1 MTSPAIST
9 PSTRLDYPT
18 MNNTISKLR
27 RAALALSAAMLL
39 PALTHAQEFPTK
51 PVRIITPFPVGSGPE
66 SVVRLV
72 ADKLSRAWGQPVVVE
87 NRPGGNGFIAI
98 DAFKRGATDGHDL
111 IQLDNVHLSAYP
123 HLFRKL
129 PYNLQTD
136 FEPLLPL
143 FKAYFFFTVAADSKY
158 KNLGDLVADAKA
170 KPGQLNYGSWSVGNP
185 VHLGSALFATVAGI
199 ETQHIVYKETSQL
212 YAGVAT
218 GELNYALGSS
228 ATAGPLYRAGK
239 LKFLAVAAPRR
250 IPAYMDVPTVAE
262 SGGPKGFEVSGW
274 TAIAAPKGL
283 PRAVASK
290 IQRDI
295 EKALAEPDVREKFL
309 SFGYESFT
317 PTRDQFGQYI
327 QSESVRF
334 AGIIKK
340 ANASLD

>member
-1 MTSPAIST
+1 
-9 PSTRLDYPT
+9 
-18 MNNTISKLR
+18 MNNSISLLR
-27 RAALALSAAMLL
+27 RSALVLSAAMML
-39 PALTHAQEFPTK
+39 PALAHAQEFPTK

-66 SVVRLV
+66 GVVRLV

-123 HLFRKL
+123 HLFKKL
-129 PYNLQTD
+129 PYSPQKD

-143 FKAYFFFTVAADSKY
+143 FKAYFFVTTAADGKY
-158 KNLGDLVADAKA
+158 KNLGDLIADAKA
-170 KPGQLNYGSWSVGNP
+170 KPGKLNYGSWSVGNP
-185 VHLGSALFATVAGI
+185 VHLGSALFDAVAGV

-212 YAGVAT
+212 YTGVAT
-218 GELNYALGSS
+218 GELSYALGTS
-228 ATAGPLYRAGK
+228 ATAGALYRAGK

-250 IPAYMDVPTVAE
+250 IPAYQDVPTVTEA
-262 SGGPKGFEVSGW
+262 GGPAGFEVSGW

-283 PRAVASK
+283 PKAVTDK

-309 SFGYESFT
+309 SFGYEHFT
-317 PTRDQFGQYI
+317 PTRDQFNQYI
-327 QSESVRF
+327 QSESVRL
-334 AGIIKK
+334 AAIIKK